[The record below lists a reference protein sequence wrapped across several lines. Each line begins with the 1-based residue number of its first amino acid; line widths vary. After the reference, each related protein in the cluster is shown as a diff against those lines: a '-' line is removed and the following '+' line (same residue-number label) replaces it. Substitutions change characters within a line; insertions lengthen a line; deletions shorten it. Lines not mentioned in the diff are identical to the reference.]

1 MKVGLYFGSFN
12 PVHNGH
18 LIIAKCIINNC
29 NIDSVWM
36 VVSPQNPFKKSETLL
51 NERHRISLV
60 DIALEG
66 EYNIRSSAIECKLPK
81 PSFTV
86 NTLKYLEEE
95 YPENEYVII
104 MGSDGFSN
112 IKNWK
117 NYEYIIEN
125 YTIYIYKRDGFE
137 INNIC
142 NAKIEIIDAP
152 LLLISSTY
160 IRKMIKEKKD
170 IRYLVPDVV
179 REEIEQK
186 GYYQSISEN
195 NS

>member
-1 MKVGLYFGSFN
+1 
-12 PVHNGH
+12 
-18 LIIAKCIINNC
+18 
-29 NIDSVWM
+29 M

-66 EYNIRSSAIECKLPK
+66 DYKIRSSAIECKLPK

-86 NTLKYLEEE
+86 NTLKYLEEQH
-95 YPENEYVII
+95 PENEYVII

-112 IKNWK
+112 LKNWK
-117 NYEYIIEN
+117 NFEYIIQN

-137 INNIC
+137 INNIL
-142 NAKIEIIDAP
+142 NANIKIIDAP

-160 IRKMIKEKKD
+160 IRKLIKEKKD

-179 REEIEQK
+179 REEIERK

-195 NS
+195 YS